1 MTNRFVA
8 LRLISGRITVPNSV
22 NVAARSRFDFL
33 RVFLQLMQHPLTIV
47 KYPDFCR
54 LFIYFR
60 DKLSR
65 LYGYKTTNKFLVFR
79 GRLLSTRQILP
90 TNNQFLPSHSEE
102 SDTPHNGANPDGLA

>member
-1 MTNRFVA
+1 MANRFVA

-47 KYPDFCR
+47 KYPDF
-54 LFIYFR
+54 
-60 DKLSR
+60 SR
-65 LYGYKTTNKFLVFR
+65 LYGHKTNNKFLVFR

-102 SDTPHNGANPDGLA
+102 SETPHNGANPDGLA